1 MEYGFIS
8 VIPPVLTIGLAL
20 ITKNVYLSLF
30 AGVISSYLIIDGW
43 NVMAALNDTL
53 NGFVNTFTSTSNV
66 IVMGCILTL
75 GALTYMF
82 TRTGAVDGFVN
93 LVLKKKGL
101 VRSAKGANIFTFILG
116 CIV

>member
-30 AGVISSYLIIDGW
+30 AGVVSSYLIIDGW

-66 IVMGCILTL
+66 IVMGCILT
-75 GALTYMF
+75 
-82 TRTGAVDGFVN
+82 
-93 LVLKKKGL
+93 
-101 VRSAKGANIFTFILG
+101 
-116 CIV
+116 